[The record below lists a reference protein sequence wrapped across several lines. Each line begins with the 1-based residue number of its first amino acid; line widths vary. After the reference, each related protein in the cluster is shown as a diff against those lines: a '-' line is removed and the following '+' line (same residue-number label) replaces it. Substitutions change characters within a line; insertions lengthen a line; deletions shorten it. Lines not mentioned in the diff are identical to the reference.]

1 MEYDVGHLISIPI
14 RNLEYHFEWS
24 QGIRG
29 KVLGLPIAGIG
40 TELTKNH
47 VRFQHHFQ
55 AAEA

>member
-1 MEYDVGHLISIPI
+1 MEYDAGHLISIPI
-14 RNLEYHFEWS
+14 RNPEYHVEWS

-47 VRFQHHFQ
+47 VRF
-55 AAEA
+55 